1 MVRRPFDV
9 LGIEVTRDTKQ
20 IKKAYAALVRQYHPE
35 EHPTEWGRIHE
46 AYETAMAYAEG
57 RQQDYI
63 KRQEEW
69 RIGLERADGS
79 GQETE
84 DEVLNVRDREVVEN
98 AEYGTIFQEVQTQ
111 WIQEKIEREQK
122 LRIRLEEL
130 GKLPEKH
137 AVKEWK
143 HFFAEEFLPGEDT
156 ESLMLLLEILRK
168 YPLPKK
174 ALQLIEAVMKER
186 LNDYNAKERSDCSD
200 LVREVIRLCAY
211 KPVSQRREGRKTF
224 SWLWIFAV
232 FAVCICAAGIARQR
246 SGYVSASDVSEK
258 AAVYLNE
265 KYGQDRYMAE
275 MLRAEKITLFTSEE
289 DRIESYKITVEDSEG
304 AAAYA
309 VRYLEAEDDTF
320 AIFDNIQAE
329 EIRQAFEA
337 RINERTGH
345 AEGKLFWNSETDGS
359 MSGGIGNGMFR
370 TKYEGDFDAFIE
382 EETQA
387 RQRAPKGVKWS
398 VSSAARPANGVCDYY
413 IQDSTV
419 QTMREKFEGKE
430 FPEDAGLLE
439 VLEGCAADYRVQLQG
454 IALPGNFFE
463 EKMRQAAWDDTEMS
477 VYGDVAAGYSLEPS
491 IPFLMLTGW
500 YVALPP
506 EKEELSDIHN
516 SMYARETVQMGSG
529 IYGAESSIRTYP
541 FETES
546 EWNFGSM
553 QKVETPANLGLTEE
567 KRKKAVSFQLAP
579 GTVLSNDCCLAIDKE
594 VYGIADAGYQVF
606 ISDGVGTDWSE
617 ASVSEYEEVGVKLKY
632 GHVLDGE
639 GFVFLEYHA
648 VENGTTA
655 EIVTIVNP

>member
-35 EHPTEWGRIHE
+35 EYPAEWGRIHE

-69 RIGLERADGS
+69 RLGLERSDGS

-84 DEVLNVRDREVVEN
+84 DEVLTVRDREVVEN

-137 AVKEWK
+137 AVKAWK

-211 KPVSQRREGRKTF
+211 KPVLQRRVGRKSL

-275 MLRAEKITLFTSEE
+275 MLRAEKITLSTSEE

-309 VRYLEAEDDTF
+309 VRYLETEDDTF
-320 AIFDNIQAE
+320 EIFDNIQAE
-329 EIRQAFEA
+329 EIRQAFET

-345 AEGKLFWNSETDGS
+345 AEGKLFWNSETGGS
-359 MSGGIGNGMFR
+359 MSGGIGNGLFR

-398 VSSAARPANGVCDYY
+398 VSSAVRPTNGVCDYY
-413 IQDSTV
+413 IQDSAV
-419 QTMREKFEGKE
+419 QTMREKFEAKE

-439 VLEGCAADYRVQLQG
+439 VLEGCAADYQVQLQG

-506 EKEELSDIHN
+506 EKEELSDIQN

-553 QKVETPANLGLTEE
+553 QNVETPANLGLTEE

-617 ASVSEYEEVGVKLKY
+617 ASVSEYEEAGAKLKY